1 MSSFGVIEK
10 IKTIDKIIVN
20 KELLSNNMKKTFT
33 TTLIIS
39 FIIFNGC
46 EEVNVAYPG
55 NTQNLDSKSPT
66 GSIEWS
72 IDSDEQNNGELPE
85 NSAGISIGTI
95 VATDLNPD
103 DEFTY
108 DLTSQRDGNNVE
120 LNTPIFS
127 LFPNTPK
134 AQIDSGFASLRL
146 EENANVNYE
155 ALSGSKQYNL
165 TILVTDDSPER
176 ESSSVDVT
184 VKVIDVNETPYFT
197 NLGQIRRYAD
207 EYVDYDSPRVEWSDT
222 DEGDNP
228 TLTHNIPSDS
238 WLALDAQG
246 NFSLARTIESS
257 DVGNQEFVLTISD
270 GEITVQEEINIEV
283 RENVAPVFTNLGSIP
298 PAIRVGCYDDN
309 EEIVDLSWRDPNN
322 LATQFNGND
331 VVTFA
336 HEGTGSI
343 DWINFDNDD
352 NGKLFCVR
360 APENGDAGTASITIS
375 LQDDRPSRP
384 LGTEHSFELELLEND
399 APQFS
404 NLGNFP
410 NTIPA
415 GETTEFNVDWFDPN
429 GDVIDFS
436 VTAYFSWLAWDSS
449 GNITINP
456 TDSHV
461 GSYEISFNA
470 DDGCYTTT
478 IEKTFTVEE

>member
-10 IKTIDKIIVN
+10 IKTINKIIVN
-20 KELLSNNMKKTFT
+20 KEHLSNNMKKIFT
-33 TTLIIS
+33 TTLIFS
-39 FIIFNGC
+39 FILFNSC

-184 VKVIDVNETPYFT
+184 IKVIDVNETPYFT

-298 PAIRVGCYDDN
+298 SAIRVGCYDDN
-309 EEIVDLSWRDPNN
+309 DNIVDLSWSDPNN
-322 LATQFNGND
+322 D
-331 VVTFA
+331 VDDVTFT
-336 HEGTGSI
+336 HQGTEDF
-343 DWINFDNDD
+343 DWINFDNDGF
-352 NGKLFCVR
+352 GKLFCVR

-375 LQDDRPSRP
+375 LQDDRPTRP
-384 LGTEHSFELELLEND
+384 LTTEHSFELELVEND
-399 APQFS
+399 APILDISEFS
-404 NLGNFP
+404 D
-410 NTIPA
+410 TIPA
-415 GETTEFNVDWFDPN
+415 GETTEIDINWQDPN
-429 GDVIDFS
+429 GDVIEFD
-436 VTAYFSWLAWDSS
+436 VDAYFSWLDWDSA
-449 GNITINP
+449 GNLTLTP
-456 TDSHV
+456 TDSHA
-461 GSYEISFNA
+461 GTYSITLEIS
-470 DDGCYTTT
+470 DGCYITTV
-478 IEKTFTVEE
+478 EKTFTVQ